1 LAAAGAAVVFA
12 AVPASA
18 HIVVSVPGGTIEGMG
33 NLNFQVHNE
42 SDTAAVVKVTI
53 DLPLDTPFAEVN
65 PFNVPGWTITKV
77 ESKLPAPVTVGDFNL
92 TKAVSSVTWTAN
104 SGSSLPSG
112 EIQMLTLNAGPY
124 PTTGTMEFPT
134 TLYLNDGTT
143 VQWNQKTPAGGSEP
157 EFPTPELDTKG
168 IVAADASMG
177 MTPTPSASATPIN
190 VSGSTS
196 SSSATIAL
204 VISIVGVVL
213 AVVALILAI
222 TSRRKT
228 SP

>member
-1 LAAAGAAVVFA
+1 MITSSAPRVRRGLRRLGLGFAAAGAAVVLA
-12 AVPASA
+12 ALPASA

-42 SDTAAVVKVTI
+42 SDTATVVKVTI

-104 SGSSLPSG
+104 AGSSLPSG

-134 TLYLNDGTT
+134 TLYL
-143 VQWNQKTPAGGSEP
+143 
-157 EFPTPELDTKG
+157 
-168 IVAADASMG
+168 
-177 MTPTPSASATPIN
+177 
-190 VSGSTS
+190 
-196 SSSATIAL
+196 
-204 VISIVGVVL
+204 
-213 AVVALILAI
+213 
-222 TSRRKT
+222 
-228 SP
+228 